1 MAHKD
6 YEKYIQSV
14 RDSNGNVY
22 ATHDPRVDDKDFLRK
37 DWNENDKDSTAY
49 IENRTHYE
57 EVKNRFELVKS
68 SYPYFENNEE
78 AGGTFNYYYKVS
90 DIPFAQAKEDLSY
103 NFYKDFDF
111 LNW

>member
-1 MAHKD
+1 MARKE

-37 DWNENDKDSTAY
+37 DWNENDKESTAY

-57 EVKNRFELVKS
+57 ETRFELVTS
-68 SYPYFENNEE
+68 NYPYFEDSKKVE
-78 AGGTFNYYYKVS
+78 GTSNYYYKVS
-90 DIPFAQAKEDLSY
+90 NNSFA
-103 NFYKDFDF
+103 
-111 LNW
+111 